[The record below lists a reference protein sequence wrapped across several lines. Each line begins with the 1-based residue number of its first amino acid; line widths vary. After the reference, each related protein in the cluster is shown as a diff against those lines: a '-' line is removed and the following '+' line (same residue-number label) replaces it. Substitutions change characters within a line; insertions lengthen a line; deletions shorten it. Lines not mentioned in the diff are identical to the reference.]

1 MVLNKFNA
9 GDPGSGP
16 CGGNRGISTAA
27 TVLPIGPL
35 RTIYDFLPDA
45 STNTVTNLFGAA
57 NPAIRADL
65 RRGPAASCLGGPRSL
80 RRGLLRVPRLRDPGG
95 ETSSYGVTVMA
106 R

>member
-1 MVLNKFNA
+1 VRRE
-9 GDPGSGP
+9 P
-16 CGGNRGISTAA
+16 GISTAA

-65 RRGPAASCLGGPRSL
+65 RRGPAASCLRGPRSL
-80 RRGLLRVPRLRDPGG
+80 RRGLLRVPLFARRRDILIRSQRDGA
-95 ETSSYGVTVMA
+95 V
-106 R
+106 